1 MAVQLDTQFRDLIRQ
16 ELKLRGWNQS
26 RLSEAMGVAPSFVSM
41 YLSGKV
47 SPGDD
52 VKDRFFSALD
62 LEPVL
67 SARRLKTPAVA

>member
-1 MAVQLDTQFRDLIRQ
+1 MILDSQFRELIKQ
-16 ELKLRGWNQS
+16 ELRLRRWNQS
-26 RLSEAMGVAPSFVSM
+26 QLADAMGVAPSFVSL

-52 VKDRFFSALD
+52 VKDRFFKAMG

-67 SARRLKTPAVA
+67 SVRRIKSESVA